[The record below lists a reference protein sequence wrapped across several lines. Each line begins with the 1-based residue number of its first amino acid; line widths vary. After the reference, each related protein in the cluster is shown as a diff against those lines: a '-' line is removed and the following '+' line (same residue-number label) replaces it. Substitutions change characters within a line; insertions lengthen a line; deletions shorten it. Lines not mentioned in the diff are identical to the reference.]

1 MVDFFIRRPIFATV
15 CALLIVLAGAVCIPS
30 LPISLYPQLAPPQVV
45 VTSNYIGANSKDV
58 ESAVTIILEQ
68 AINGVEGMRYMS
80 STSSNDG
87 TSSITVTFQTGYSL
101 DIAAVDVQNR
111 VASAQGRLPAV
122 VNNTGIT
129 ITKANSNFV
138 FAAGFISPDHSLSQ
152 AFISNYLDVYVSD
165 ALKRVPGV
173 GAVIIF
179 GERKYAMRIWLDPNR
194 LAARG
199 LTALDVTN
207 ALAEQNIE
215 VPAGQLG
222 QQPSDPSQ
230 QFQMAVRVVGRL
242 SDPREF
248 ENIILKNSA
257 DASGIVLLKDVGR
270 AEIGAE
276 NYSTDLKF
284 SGGDAVGIGVQQ
296 LSNANA
302 LDVDKKCRAVLAEL
316 QKSFPP
322 GMQGIIAVDTTIVIG
337 DSIREVVQTIGE
349 AVVIVIIVIFLFLQ
363 DWRATIIPAVTIP
376 VSLIGT
382 FAFIKIFGFS
392 INSLT
397 LFGITLATGLVVD
410 DAIVVIENVQRHIE
424 KERCDAHRATSEA
437 MAEVTSAVIATSLV
451 LISVFIP
458 VSFFPGTTGILYK
471 QFSLTNDFSIAI
483 SAFNALTLS
492 PALAAILLRAEQKKT
507 GIMGFFLNP
516 IERFIQWL
524 IRTYAKV
531 VTFVVR
537 IRFAMLALFFAGLA
551 ATVYM
556 YNHVPTAF
564 IPQEDQSYF
573 LIIVQTPPGASL
585 SYTSDFADKVAD
597 VVRKN
602 DGVFGTFSV
611 MGFSLA
617 GGSSPNAGLIFAP
630 LKPIDERTKM
640 GPQYSAHNIVGDVG
654 PKLFGVPG
662 GIAFAAEPPA
672 IAGIGTVGG
681 FQFILQDGGRN
692 TFGDIDRIAHTIVGQ
707 SRAPGS
713 GLTGMNTTFTAND
726 PQVLV
731 TIDREKAKAIGVPFS
746 QITAAMGTFMGSTYV
761 NDFDFNNRSYRAYV
775 QADQQFRT
783 TSKDLR
789 QYYVRSDSGQ
799 MIPLDNLASLTETS
813 GPQVINHY
821 NLFRSAEID
830 GSPGP
835 GLSSGQGLERMQQLF
850 EKNKLQGMMYTW
862 TGLALEE
869 VESAGK
875 AIIIFGL
882 GLLVVYLT
890 LSAQYESFA
899 LPFIILLA
907 VPMAV
912 LGALLLVSARGLV
925 DDVYV
930 QIGLVMLIGLSAKN
944 SILIVEF
951 AEQLLEQG
959 RTIIEAAIEAAELRL
974 RPILMTS
981 IAFILGVGP
990 LYVAKGAGAPRP
1002 PLRRHRDRRRNGT
1015 LHSPQPHLHSRPLR
1029 HPQNNPRALLQQA
1042 KATPSRLPRP
1052 RRRTR
1057 GRVRRPTP
1065 ANALASTSQV
1075 VTPRCLNLSAADR
1088 AKVGAVPSVYV
1099 TTTKNRLSFP
1109 NAEANHP
1116 PAPKLAPRR
1125 QRPRHRLPPHPPPLR
1140 LLRNRSPTSTMRS
1153 HRHSPARPPPLRHH
1167 GPRFQPASPSPA
1179 RPPILNPLMAL
1190 GPRAW
1195 GLLRETLTRLLHAT
1209 TDPARRQAAEA
1220 GLHSIAGARLHNPV
1234 HTPNYTDFYA
1244 SIHHATRVGKLFR
1257 PDNPL
1262 LPNYKHI
1269 PIGYH
1274 GRASSLI
1281 TSGTPILRPYGPTRP
1296 NPTQPPPSA
1305 RPNPSTTN
1313 WNWRFTSASPTP
1325 SASPSQSPKPPI
1337 ISSASA
1343 SSTTGPPATF
1353 SPGSTNRSAPSLAK
1367 NFATSTS
1374 PWITPMAAFE
1384 PFQTPL
1390 PVRPKADPKPLPILK
1405 SQLKIRP
1412 PNS

>member
-1 MVDFFIRRPIFATV
+1 LFVDFFIRRPIFATV
-15 CALLIVLAGAVCIPS
+15 CALLIVLAGAVCIPT
-30 LPISLYPQLAPPQVV
+30 LPISLYPDLAPPQVV
-45 VTSNYIGANSKDV
+45 VSSNYIGANSKDV

-87 TSSITVTFQTGYSL
+87 TSSITVTFQTGYNL

-111 VASAQGRLPAV
+111 VATVQGRLPAT
-122 VNNTGIT
+122 VNNTGIS

-138 FAAGFISPDHSLSQ
+138 LAAGFISPDHSLSQ

-173 GAVIIF
+173 GAVVIF
-179 GERKYAMRIWLDPNR
+179 GERKYAMRLWLDPNR

-207 ALAEQNIE
+207 ALAEQNVE

-222 QQPSDPSQ
+222 QPPADPKQ
-230 QFQMAVRVVGRL
+230 QFQMAVRVIGRF
-242 SDPREF
+242 SDPKQF
-248 ENIILKNSA
+248 ENIVIKNNPTA
-257 DASGIVLLKDVGR
+257 GGVVLLKDVGR
-270 AEIGAE
+270 AELGAE
-276 NYSTDLKF
+276 TYSTALKY
-284 SGGDAVGIGVQQ
+284 SGGDAIGVGVQQ

-316 QKSFPP
+316 QKNFPP
-322 GMQGIIAVDTTIVIG
+322 GMKGIIAVDTTLVIG
-337 DSIREVVQTIGE
+337 ESVHEVVSTIGE
-349 AVVIVIIVIFLFLQ
+349 AIIIVIIVIFLFLQ

-410 DAIVVIENVQRHIE
+410 DAIVVIENVQRHLSGHSVIPERHELSEQDPYAPDTLASE
-424 KERCDAHRATSEA
+424 KGGSGMEQTSSDPHKATSIA

-471 QFSLTNDFSIAI
+471 QFSLTIAFSIAI

-492 PALAAILLRAEQKKT
+492 PALAAILLRPEQKKT
-507 GIMGFFLNP
+507 GIMGLLLNP
-516 IERFIQWL
+516 IEALIQWV
-524 IRTYAKV
+524 IRTYAKM

-537 IRFAMLALFFAGLA
+537 IRYVMLLFFVGALA
-551 ATVYM
+551 ATAFM
-556 YNHVPTAF
+556 YNYVPTAF

-585 SYTSDFADKVAD
+585 SYTTEFADRVSA

-617 GGSSPNAGLIFAP
+617 GGSSPNSGLIFAP
-630 LKPIDERTKM
+630 LKPINDRTKM
-640 GPQYSAHNIVGDVG
+640 GAKFTAHAIVSDVG

-672 IAGIGTVGG
+672 VAGLGTVGG

-692 TFGDIDRIAHTIVGQ
+692 TFDDISRVAHTLVAQG
-707 SRAPGS
+707 SAPGS
-713 GLTGMNTTFTAND
+713 GLTAMNTQFTSND
-726 PQVLV
+726 PQLQV
-731 TIDREKAKAIGVPFS
+731 TIDRQKAETIGVPFS
-746 QITAAMGTFMGSTYV
+746 QITAALGTFMGSSYV
-761 NDFDFNNRSYRAYV
+761 NDFNFNNRSYRVYV
-775 QADQQFRT
+775 QADQQFRRN
-783 TSKDLR
+783 SQDLR
-789 QYYVRSDSGQ
+789 QYYVRSNTGQ
-799 MIPLDNLASLTETS
+799 MIPLDNLATVTQTS

-830 GSPGP
+830 GSPAP
-835 GLSSGQGLERMQQLF
+835 GLSSGQGDDAMVKLF
-850 EKNKLQGMMYTW
+850 EKNKLQGMTYSW

-907 VPMAV
+907 VPMAI
-912 LGALLLVSARGLV
+912 LGALSLVSLRGLV

-951 AEQLLEQG
+951 AEQLLAQG

-981 IAFILGVGP
+981 IAFILGVMP
-990 LYVAKGAGAPRP
+990 LYFATGAGAYG
-1002 PLRRHRDRRRNGT
+1002 RHSVGT
-1015 LHSPQPHLHSRPLR
+1015 AIVGGMVL
-1029 HPQNNPRALLQQA
+1029 
-1042 KATPSRLPRP
+1042 
-1052 RRRTR
+1052 
-1057 GRVRRPTP
+1057 
-1065 ANALASTSQV
+1065 STL
-1075 VTPRCLNLSAADR
+1075 LNLFFIPVLYVILKTILVRFSGQKTSAATSR
-1088 AKVGAVPSVYV
+1088 ELPS
-1099 TTTKNRLSFP
+1099 
-1109 NAEANHP
+1109 H
-1116 PAPKLAPRR
+1116 
-1125 QRPRHRLPPHPPPLR
+1125 
-1140 LLRNRSPTSTMRS
+1140 
-1153 HRHSPARPPPLRHH
+1153 
-1167 GPRFQPASPSPA
+1167 
-1179 RPPILNPLMAL
+1179 
-1190 GPRAW
+1190 
-1195 GLLRETLTRLLHAT
+1195 
-1209 TDPARRQAAEA
+1209 
-1220 GLHSIAGARLHNPV
+1220 
-1234 HTPNYTDFYA
+1234 
-1244 SIHHATRVGKLFR
+1244 
-1257 PDNPL
+1257 
-1262 LPNYKHI
+1262 
-1269 PIGYH
+1269 
-1274 GRASSLI
+1274 
-1281 TSGTPILRPYGPTRP
+1281 
-1296 NPTQPPPSA
+1296 
-1305 RPNPSTTN
+1305 
-1313 WNWRFTSASPTP
+1313 
-1325 SASPSQSPKPPI
+1325 
-1337 ISSASA
+1337 
-1343 SSTTGPPATF
+1343 
-1353 SPGSTNRSAPSLAK
+1353 
-1367 NFATSTS
+1367 
-1374 PWITPMAAFE
+1374 
-1384 PFQTPL
+1384 
-1390 PVRPKADPKPLPILK
+1390 
-1405 SQLKIRP
+1405 
-1412 PNS
+1412 

>member
-15 CALLIVLAGAVCIPS
+15 CALLIVLAGAVCIPT
-30 LPISLYPQLAPPQVV
+30 LPISLYPELAPPQVV
-45 VTSNYIGANSKDV
+45 VSANYIGASSKDV
-58 ESAVTIILEQ
+58 ESAVTTILEQ
-68 AINGVEGMRYMS
+68 SINGVEGMRYMS

-87 TSSITVTFQTGYSL
+87 TSSITVTFQTGYDL
-101 DIAAVDVQNR
+101 NIAAVDVQNR
-111 VASAQGRLPAV
+111 VASVQGRLPAV

-138 FAAGFISPDHSLSQ
+138 LAAGFVSPDHSLSP

-173 GAVIIF
+173 GAVVIF
-179 GERKYAMRIWLDPNR
+179 GERKYAMRIWLDPNK

-207 ALAEQNIE
+207 ALAEQNVEI
-215 VPAGQLG
+215 PAGQLG

-230 QFQMAVRVVGRL
+230 AFQMAVRVTGRL
-242 SDPREF
+242 SDPRQF
-248 ENIILKNSA
+248 ENIVVKDSPT
-257 DASGIVLLKDVGR
+257 ASGIVLLKDVGR

-276 NYSTDLKF
+276 NYDTALKF
-284 SGGDAVGIGVQQ
+284 EGGGVAGGDAVGIGIQQ

-302 LDVDKKCRAVLAEL
+302 LDVDKRCRAVLSEL
-316 QKSFPP
+316 EKSYPP
-322 GMQGIIAVDTTIVIG
+322 GMKGVIAVDTTTVIG

-349 AVVIVIIVIFLFLQ
+349 AVIIVIIVIFLFLQ
-363 DWRATIIPAVTIP
+363 DWRATIIPSVTIP

-424 KERCDAHRATSEA
+424 KEHCDSHRATSEA

-471 QFSLTNDFSIAI
+471 QFSLTIAFSIAI

-492 PALAAILLRAEQKKT
+492 PALAAILLRGEQKHT
-507 GIMGFFLNP
+507 GLMGLILNP
-516 IERFIQWL
+516 VENFIQWI
-524 IRTYAKV
+524 IRVYAKM

-537 IRFAMLALFFAGLA
+537 IRYAMLVLFFAALG
-551 ATVYM
+551 ATVFM

-585 SYTSDFADKVAD
+585 SYTSEFADRVSAL
-597 VVRKN
+597 VRKN

-617 GGSSPNAGLIFAP
+617 GGSSPNSGLIFAP
-630 LKPIDERTKM
+630 LKPIDERAKM
-640 GPQYSAHNIVGDVG
+640 GPQFSAKSIVQTVG
-654 PKLFGVPG
+654 PQLFGVPG

-692 TFGDIDRIAHTIVGQ
+692 TFGDIDRVAHTIVAQ

-713 GLTGMNTTFTAND
+713 GLIGMNTTFTSND
-726 PQVLV
+726 PQLHV
-731 TIDREKAKAIGVPFS
+731 TVDREKAKTIGVPLN
-746 QITAAMGTFMGSTYV
+746 QITAALGTFMGSSYV
-761 NDFDFNNRSYRAYV
+761 NDFDFNNRSYRVYV
-775 QADQQFRT
+775 QADEQFRRNAQ
-783 TSKDLR
+783 DIR

-799 MIPLDNLASLTETS
+799 MIPLDNLVTLDETS

-830 GSPGP
+830 GSPAP
-835 GLSSGQGLERMQQLF
+835 GLSSGQGLEAMEKLF
-850 EKNKLQGMMYTW
+850 NKNKLQGMTFSW

-875 AIIIFGL
+875 AIVIFGL

-912 LGALLLVSARGLV
+912 LGALGLVAARGLV

-951 AEQLLEQG
+951 AEQQLESG
-959 RTIIEAAIEAAELRL
+959 KSIIDAAIIAAELRL

-981 IAFILGVGP
+981 IAFILGVVP
-990 LYVAKGAGAPRP
+990 LYFATGAGAYG
-1002 PLRRHRDRRRNGT
+1002 RHSVGT
-1015 LHSPQPHLHSRPLR
+1015 AIIGGM
-1029 HPQNNPRALLQQA
+1029 AL
-1042 KATPSRLPRP
+1042 
-1052 RRRTR
+1052 
-1057 GRVRRPTP
+1057 
-1065 ANALASTSQV
+1065 STILNLFFIPV
-1075 VTPRCLNLSAADR
+1075 LYVILKTLLGKIKRTPRQPCDD
-1088 AKVGAVPSVYV
+1088 
-1099 TTTKNRLSFP
+1099 
-1109 NAEANHP
+1109 E
-1116 PAPKLAPRR
+1116 
-1125 QRPRHRLPPHPPPLR
+1125 LPPP
-1140 LLRNRSPTSTMRS
+1140 
-1153 HRHSPARPPPLRHH
+1153 
-1167 GPRFQPASPSPA
+1167 
-1179 RPPILNPLMAL
+1179 
-1190 GPRAW
+1190 
-1195 GLLRETLTRLLHAT
+1195 E
-1209 TDPARRQAAEA
+1209 
-1220 GLHSIAGARLHNPV
+1220 PV
-1234 HTPNYTDFYA
+1234 H
-1244 SIHHATRVGKLFR
+1244 
-1257 PDNPL
+1257 
-1262 LPNYKHI
+1262 
-1269 PIGYH
+1269 
-1274 GRASSLI
+1274 
-1281 TSGTPILRPYGPTRP
+1281 
-1296 NPTQPPPSA
+1296 
-1305 RPNPSTTN
+1305 
-1313 WNWRFTSASPTP
+1313 
-1325 SASPSQSPKPPI
+1325 
-1337 ISSASA
+1337 
-1343 SSTTGPPATF
+1343 
-1353 SPGSTNRSAPSLAK
+1353 
-1367 NFATSTS
+1367 
-1374 PWITPMAAFE
+1374 
-1384 PFQTPL
+1384 
-1390 PVRPKADPKPLPILK
+1390 
-1405 SQLKIRP
+1405 
-1412 PNS
+1412 